1 MTRQANKV
9 SLKPS
14 MKRTNNSETKL
25 RKNLRRLTKQQ
36 IEKFATNL
44 DEEQLEKLYFDWY
57 LWARDDQLP
66 PNLQPPTSEKYAKEW
81 QNWILLGGRG
91 AGKTRAGAEWVRA
104 MALGIEPFAKSP
116 AWRIALVG
124 ETFNDV
130 REVMLEGDSGLL
142 NIHPRHQKPT
152 YIASRKRLEWPNGA
166 IAQLFSAEEPESLR
180 GPQFHAAWCD
190 EFAKWQYD
198 EDVWDMLQFGMRLG
212 EHPQIVI
219 TTTPRNRKKLKD
231 ILAMPNS
238 YVSRASTF
246 ANKQNLAGTF
256 LRTIDANYAGT
267 NLGRQELY
275 GELIEDN
282 EGALWTYEL
291 IEDLRRNRKNY
302 DFDDFER
309 IILAIDPPAT
319 SHKKSNACG
328 MIVAAIDDNRHA
340 YILADVTMQAVSPI
354 VWAQK
359 AVQVYHEFNV
369 DRIVAEVNQGGEMVE
384 TILRTIDPQIS
395 YAGVFAKKNKKSR
408 AEPVAALYEQGKV
421 HHLGMFEQ
429 LEDEMCQFDH
439 FIMSSKNSP
448 DRVDALVW
456 AVSHLLLNGGVS
468 VPRIRDL

>member
-1 MTRQANKV
+1 M
-9 SLKPS
+9 
-14 MKRTNNSETKL
+14 
-25 RKNLRRLTKQQ
+25 RRLTKKQ
-36 IEKFATNL
+36 IESFATDL
-44 DEEQLEKLYFDWY
+44 DDKQLEQLYFDWY

-66 PNLQPPTSEKYAKEW
+66 PNLQPATSATHAKDW

-91 AGKTRAGAEWVRA
+91 AGKTRAGAEWIRA
-104 MALGIEPFAKSP
+104 MALGIEPFAKQP
-116 AWRIALVG
+116 AWRIALIG

-142 NIHPRHQKPT
+142 NIHPAHQKPT

-212 EHPQIVI
+212 DLPQIVI

-246 ANKQNLAGTF
+246 ANKQNLANAF
-256 LRTIDANYAGT
+256 LQNIDLNYAGT

-275 GELIEDN
+275 GEIIEDR

-291 IEDLRRNRKNY
+291 IEAQRRNPKIY
-302 DFDDFER
+302 DHDDFKR
-309 IILAIDPPAT
+309 IILAIDPPTT
-319 SHKKSNACG
+319 SHDKSNACG
-328 MIVAAIDDNRHA
+328 MIVAAMDGDRHA
-340 YILADVTMQAVSPI
+340 YILADVSMQGASPI

-359 AVQVYHEFNV
+359 AVQVYHEYNV
-369 DRIVAEVNQGGEMVE
+369 DRIIAEVNQGGEMVE
-384 TILRTIDPQIS
+384 TILRTIDAQIS
-395 YAGVFAKKNKKSR
+395 YAAVFARKGKKSR

-421 HHLGMFEQ
+421 HHLGMFEE

-439 FIMSSKNSP
+439 FVASSKNSP

-456 AVSHLLLNGGVS
+456 AVSHLLLNGGRS
-468 VPRIRDL
+468 EPRIRDL

>member
-1 MTRQANKV
+1 M
-9 SLKPS
+9 
-14 MKRTNNSETKL
+14 
-25 RKNLRRLTKQQ
+25 RRLTKKQ
-36 IEKFATNL
+36 IETFAKDLNEKEL
-44 DEEQLEKLYFDWY
+44 EQLYFDWY

-66 PNLQPPTSEKYAKEW
+66 PNLQPPNLQPPDSQQHAQNW

-91 AGKTRAGAEWVRA
+91 AGKTRAGAEWIRA
-104 MALGIEPFAKSP
+104 KALGIAPFATSP
-116 AWRIALVG
+116 AWRIALIG

-142 NIHPRHQKPT
+142 NIHPPHQKPT

-190 EFAKWQYD
+190 EFAKWPYD

-212 EHPQIVI
+212 DVPQVII

-231 ILAMPNS
+231 ILALPNS

-246 ANKQNLAGTF
+246 ANKQNLAAAF
-256 LRTIDANYAGT
+256 LQTIDQNYAGT

-275 GELIEDN
+275 GEIIEDRQ
-282 EGALWTYEL
+282 GALWNYEL
-291 IEDLRRNRKNY
+291 IESLRRRKKDY
-302 DFDDFER
+302 EIGEFSR

-328 MIVAAIDDNRHA
+328 MIVAAMDAERHA
-340 YILADVTMQAVSPI
+340 YILADISMQSVSPI

-359 AVQVYHEFNV
+359 AVQIYHQYNI

-384 TILRTIDPQIS
+384 TILRTIDAQIS
-395 YAGVFAKKNKKSR
+395 YAAVFARKDKKSR

-421 HHLGMFEQ
+421 HHLGMFEE

-439 FIMSSKNSP
+439 LIGSSRNSP

-456 AVSHLLLNGGVS
+456 AVSHLLLNGATN